1 MLEFSTVDEHGVQ
14 NYKTRYLLL
23 ASVLFLYGVIA
34 MASFGLLHY
43 ELQSVTANITT
54 YKDAFWTLQMSAS
67 TIGFGDHYPVT
78 LGGRSIVA
86 AMFYIGVGVA
96 GYIGSLIMGK
106 IFSKTDTNVKNRE
119 LRSEIRNQNKIMDNQ
134 NDKIDK
140 QNQKLDMLTKLLHE
154 NGKQNAIIQ
163 TQNAE
168 EAELVAELLLELK
181 SNNAQNA
188 EIQQQ
193 NIAEAEVVQ
202 DTNSKVS
209 EILDKVSSLTN
220 ITGNTVSKS

>member
-1 MLEFSTVDEHGVQ
+1 MLELSTIDEHGVQ

-23 ASVLFLYGVIA
+23 ASIVFLYSVIA
-34 MASFGLLHY
+34 IASFGLLHY
-43 ELQSVTANITT
+43 EVQNTAANITT

-119 LRSEIRNQNKIMDNQ
+119 LRSEIRNQNKIMETQ
-134 NDKIDK
+134 NIKIDE
-140 QNQKLDMLTKLLHE
+140 QNQMLDALTKLLNE
-154 NGKQNAIIQ
+154 NGEQNAAIQ
-163 TQNAE
+163 TQNEE
-168 EAELVAELLLELK
+168 EAELVAELLAELR

-209 EILDKVSSLTN
+209 AILDQVSSLTN
-220 ITGNTVSKS
+220 TAGAGVAKL